1 MSSGQV
7 HVECKIINR
16 LLTFFHKYCTVYQKN
31 LNLMLEITIV
41 FLIEILKAV
50 MKVFFHN
57 LIKYT
62 GVFKYF
68 DIVLITSMT

>member
-41 FLIEILKAV
+41 FLIEILKAI
-50 MKVFFHN
+50 MKVFIHN
-57 LIKYT
+57 LIKYM
-62 GVFKYF
+62 FLYLYILLF
-68 DIVLITSMT
+68 